1 MRCRFVSINFLALSV
16 TGMPILTGNQCTR
29 VPNSVAPGPAF
40 RLAEGGNVVKAATL
54 RIPAI
59 FRLPAIWWQRVHFR
73 AQLRADIAEAADF
86 LHDIGINLFEAQAEA
101 VRFFWEPIT
110 LMRVQ
115 STSPEVAPKAF
126 SVSIESKRG
135 FRFGI
140 LTRFLTANRVHFARK
155 RSKLAT
161 DVDLRSNA
169 RMRRADIARE
179 AQLESKADLEVS

>member
-1 MRCRFVSINFLALSV
+1 MRCRFVSINFLVLSV
-16 TGMPILTGNQCTR
+16 TRMPILSGNQCTR
-29 VPNSVAPGPAF
+29 VSNSVAPGPAF

-110 LMRVQ
+110 LMRLQ
-115 STSPEVAPKAF
+115 STSPEVAP
-126 SVSIESKRG
+126 G
-135 FRFGI
+135 
-140 LTRFLTANRVHFARK
+140 
-155 RSKLAT
+155 LAT

-169 RMRRADIARE
+169 RMRRADIARA

>member
-1 MRCRFVSINFLALSV
+1 V
-16 TGMPILTGNQCTR
+16 TRMPILSGNQCTR
-29 VPNSVAPGPAF
+29 VSNSVAPGPAF

-54 RIPAI
+54 RILAI
-59 FRLPAIWWQRVHFR
+59 FRLPAIWWERVHFR

-110 LMRVQ
+110 LMRLQ
-115 STSPEVAPKAF
+115 STSPEVAP
-126 SVSIESKRG
+126 G
-135 FRFGI
+135 
-140 LTRFLTANRVHFARK
+140 
-155 RSKLAT
+155 LAT

-169 RMRRADIARE
+169 RMRRADIARA

>member
-1 MRCRFVSINFLALSV
+1 MRCRFVSINFLVLSV

-29 VPNSVAPGPAF
+29 VSNSVAPGPAF

-86 LHDIGINLFEAQAEA
+86 LHDIGINLFDAQAEA

-115 STSPEVAPKAF
+115 STSPEVAP
-126 SVSIESKRG
+126 G
-135 FRFGI
+135 
-140 LTRFLTANRVHFARK
+140 
-155 RSKLAT
+155 LAT

-169 RMRRADIARE
+169 RMRRADIARA

>member
-1 MRCRFVSINFLALSV
+1 MRCRFVSINFLVLSV
-16 TGMPILTGNQCTR
+16 TRMPILSGNRCTR
-29 VPNSVAPGPAF
+29 VSNSVAPGPAF

-86 LHDIGINLFEAQAEA
+86 LHDIGINLFDAQAEA

-110 LMRVQ
+110 LMRAQ
-115 STSPEVAPKAF
+115 STSPEVAP
-126 SVSIESKRG
+126 G
-135 FRFGI
+135 
-140 LTRFLTANRVHFARK
+140 
-155 RSKLAT
+155 LAT

-169 RMRRADIARE
+169 RMRRADIARA